1 MRVLVSGYFSPLH
14 VGHLELFRR
23 AKDFAGENG
32 ILAVVVN
39 SDHQAVLKKGRQF
52 MPAVETIEIIRSIRY
67 VDEVYLSVD
76 TDRTVVRTIET
87 INRENPIDVFI
98 NGGDAFSA
106 SIPEASVCAELGITL
121 LDGFGDKIQSSSALS
136 GIVAFEKR

>member
-23 AKDFAGENG
+23 AKEFAGDNG
-32 ILAVVVN
+32 ILSVIVN
-39 SDHQAVLKKGRQF
+39 SDLQAALKKGRQF

-76 TDRTVVRTIET
+76 TDRTVVKTIAE
-87 INRENPIDVFI
+87 IHSVNPIDVFI
-98 NGGDAFSA
+98 NGGDAFSNN
-106 SIPEASVCAELGITL
+106 IPESGICGELGIRL

-136 GIVAFEKR
+136 GLVAFEKR